1 MIELAVRMVF
11 SLAVVL
17 GLLLL
22 CARLG
27 ARRFKGRTSS
37 PLQVLHRQSLSR
49 GSGLAL
55 VSVGGRVLLLG
66 TTDQQVQML
75 TELDPATVDVPA
87 PAETDEAIDAAEATG
102 SDAGRDSL
110 FGRTARLVEEPVRW
124 LEPRRASKRGLAAA
138 AVAASTAPCAD
149 PAGRPAADLAPVQ
162 EAEVA
167 SFAAT
172 LEAELEAELKAAVTA
187 PRLTPAQVLLSE
199 ERDTGA
205 PSGPLTGSLLSPDT
219 WRLAARAVTRRA
231 S

>member
-87 PAETDEAIDAAEATG
+87 PAETDEAEDIAPAVEP
-102 SDAGRDSL
+102 DSL

-149 PAGRPAADLAPVQ
+149 PAGSTPADLAPVQ

-199 ERDTGA
+199 ERTPGA